1 MAFAHVHFFLY
12 LCSQIIKSSMKK
24 LFSFFALSFLTISGV
39 LAQSNLRVVAA
50 TPIDTIDV
58 VCHDLVLNTD
68 FIGLF
73 KMAYIFANN
82 SEYELTGAIN
92 NVDSIP
98 PGTYTDCFMD
108 LKHIATQT
116 QIPAISV
123 TLTLAIDA
131 NRNCVI
137 TGQML
142 GEDNICYNLHLS
154 WTPPISTDTVH
165 IAFDKSAS
173 VAYYPDLEHDF
184 MLVNQNDAYEIAL
197 DIIGVPMDSSFTEK
211 NLNIGFCLI
220 ADKTTQDTIKI
231 ASAEGRVWQA
241 NDTTYLS
248 ANVAGFDAVTY
259 SIDLWYAVPEVTQTQ
274 ALTISDATFY
284 NKLEEEGFYALI
296 GKTEDQSLEFAISL
310 LGSTEEDIP
319 GTYINDGLFG
329 AFTGENYDFINYIGG
344 NYATYIAKW
353 NVDKND
359 YDVLSIE
366 KGNAKVTM
374 DGEQNV
380 TLVGTFIAQD
390 GVQYNITLT
399 TKVDIPRLDD
409 DMTSGSIDCV
419 ITGDDITLE
428 DMTAE
433 NGTIF
438 FDVMT
443 DNALMAL
450 YFYAEAADPEIVIPE
465 GTYYIDESHD
475 YFTVNASDGSI
486 GTYPT
491 FYATHNGMDF
501 TSMYFFVS
509 GTVEVVNKQGK
520 LYMEI
525 NARNSYN
532 VPAHIIYDA
541 SVTTGMLDTRVP
553 TPDTQKVLRDG
564 QLLIIRNGNAFNL
577 LGARVG
583 I

>member
-1 MAFAHVHFFLY
+1 
-12 LCSQIIKSSMKK
+12 MKK
-24 LFSFFALSFLTISGV
+24 LLIILALSLLTV
-39 LAQSNLRVVAA
+39 LTAVSQSHQRVVTAA
-50 TPIDTIDV
+50 PIDTIEV
-58 VCHDLVLNTD
+58 VCHDLELNTD
-68 FIGLF
+68 FLSLF

-116 QIPAISV
+116 QIPAVSV
-123 TLTLAIDA
+123 TLTLAVDA

-137 TGQML
+137 TGEML

-154 WTPPISTDTVH
+154 WTPPTSTDTVK
-165 IAFDKSAS
+165 IAFDNSAW

-184 MLVNQNDAYEIAL
+184 MLSNQNEEYNIAL
-197 DIIGVPMDSSFTEK
+197 DIRRVAMGDTFDER
-211 NLNIGFCLI
+211 NLNIAYCLI
-220 ADKTTQDTIKI
+220 TNKLTQDTVKI

-390 GVQYNITLT
+390 GIQYNITLT

-409 DMTSGSIDCV
+409 DMMSGSIDCV

-450 YFYAEAADPEIVIPE
+450 YFYVEEADPEIVIPE
-465 GTYYIDESHD
+465 GTYYIDESQD

-577 LGARVG
+577 LGTRVQ
-583 I
+583 

>member
-1 MAFAHVHFFLY
+1 
-12 LCSQIIKSSMKK
+12 MKK
-24 LFSFFALSFLTISGV
+24 WFIILSLSLLTVSTALS
-39 LAQSNLRVVAA
+39 QPNQRVVTAA
-50 TPIDTIDV
+50 PIDTIEV
-58 VCHDLVLNTD
+58 VCHDLELNTD
-68 FIGLF
+68 FLSLF

-116 QIPAISV
+116 QIPAVSV
-123 TLTLAIDA
+123 TLTLAVDA

-137 TGQML
+137 TGEML

-165 IAFDKSAS
+165 IAFDNSAW

-184 MLVNQNDAYEIAL
+184 MLSNQNEEYNIAL
-197 DIIGVPMDSSFTEK
+197 DIRRVAMGDTFDER
-211 NLNIGFCLI
+211 NLNIAYCLI
-220 ADKTTQDTIKI
+220 TNKLTQDTVKI

-443 DNALMAL
+443 NNALMAL

-465 GTYYIDESHD
+465 GTYYIDDTQD

-486 GTYPT
+486 STYPS
-491 FYATHNGMDF
+491 FYATHNGNDF

-509 GTVEVVNKQGK
+509 GTVEVKNKNGK

-532 VPAHIIYDA
+532 VPAHIIYDGSA
-541 SVTTGMLDTRVP
+541 TTDLLDTRYP
-553 TPDTQKVLRDG
+553 IPDTRKTIQNG
-564 QLLIIRNGNAFNL
+564 QLLILRNGETYNV
-577 LGARVG
+577 LGAKL
-583 I
+583 

>member
-1 MAFAHVHFFLY
+1 
-12 LCSQIIKSSMKK
+12 MKK
-24 LFSFFALSFLTISGV
+24 WLIILALSLLTVSTAV
-39 LAQSNLRVVAA
+39 SQSNQRVVTA
-50 TPIDTIDV
+50 PIDTIDV
-58 VCHDLVLNTD
+58 VCHDLELNTD
-68 FIGLF
+68 FLSLF

-82 SEYELTGAIN
+82 DEYELTGAIYA
-92 NVDSIP
+92 DSIP
-98 PGTYTDCFMD
+98 PGTYTNCVMD

-116 QIPAISV
+116 QIPAMSV

-154 WTPPISTDTVH
+154 WTPPTSTDTVK
-165 IAFDKSAS
+165 IAFDNSAW

-184 MLVNQNDAYEIAL
+184 MLSNQNEEYDVAL
-197 DIIGVPMDSSFTEK
+197 DIRRVAMGDTFDEG
-211 NLNIGFCLI
+211 NLNIAYCLI
-220 ADKTTQDTIKI
+220 TNKLTQDTVKI

-329 AFTGENYDFINYIGG
+329 AFTGENYDFLHFIGG

-390 GVQYNITLT
+390 GIQYNITLT

-443 DNALMAL
+443 NNTLMAL

-465 GTYYIDESHD
+465 GTYYIDDSQD
-475 YFTVNASDGSI
+475 YFSVNASDGSI

-532 VPAHIIYDA
+532 VPAHIIYDG
-541 SVTTGMLDTRVP
+541 SVTTGMLNTRIL

-577 LGARVG
+577 MGARVQ
-583 I
+583 

>member
-1 MAFAHVHFFLY
+1 
-12 LCSQIIKSSMKK
+12 MKK
-24 LFSFFALSFLTISGV
+24 IFSV
-39 LAQSNLRVVAA
+39 LAISFWAVSIAFSQSNQKVVLV

-58 VCHDLVLNTD
+58 VCHDLELNTD

-73 KMAYIFANN
+73 RMAYIFANN
-82 SEYELTGAIN
+82 SDYELTGAIN

-116 QIPAISV
+116 QIPAVSV
-123 TLTLAIDA
+123 TLTLAVDE

-154 WTPPISTDTVH
+154 WTPPVSTDTVK
-165 IAFDKSAS
+165 ITFDNSAW

-184 MLVNQNDAYEIAL
+184 MLSNQNEEYDISL
-197 DIIGVPMDSSFTEK
+197 DIRRVAMGDTFGEG
-211 NLNIGFCLI
+211 NLNIAYCLI
-220 ADKTTQDTIKI
+220 TNKLTKDTVKI

-241 NDTTYLS
+241 NDTTYLF
-248 ANVAGFDAVTY
+248 ADVAGFDAVTY
-259 SIDLWYAVPEVTQTQ
+259 SIDLWYAVPEVTQAQT
-274 ALTISDATFY
+274 LTISDATFY

-329 AFTGENYDFINYIGG
+329 GFTGKNYDFINYIGG
-344 NYATYIAKW
+344 NYSTYIAKW
-353 NVDKND
+353 NADKND

-450 YFYAEAADPEIVIPE
+450 YFYAEVADPEIVIPE
-465 GTYYIDESHD
+465 GTYYIDDSQD
-475 YFTVNASDGSI
+475 YFSVNASDGSI

-501 TSMYFFVS
+501 TSMYFFVN
-509 GTVEVVNKQGK
+509 GTVDVRKKQGK

-532 VPAHIIYDA
+532 VPAHIIYDGSA
-541 SVTTGMLDTRVP
+541 TTGMLDTQISAS
-553 TPDTQKVLRDG
+553 DTQKVLRNG

-577 LGARVG
+577 MGARVQSRAQ
-583 I
+583 

>member
-1 MAFAHVHFFLY
+1 
-12 LCSQIIKSSMKK
+12 MKK
-24 LFSFFALSFLTISGV
+24 LLIILALSLLTVSTAV
-39 LAQSNLRVVAA
+39 SQSNQRVVTA
-50 TPIDTIDV
+50 PIDTIDV
-58 VCHDLVLNTD
+58 VCHDLELNTD
-68 FIGLF
+68 FLSLF

-82 SEYELTGAIN
+82 DEYELTGAIYA
-92 NVDSIP
+92 DSIP
-98 PGTYTDCFMD
+98 PGTYTNCVMD

-116 QIPAISV
+116 QIPAVSV

-154 WTPPISTDTVH
+154 WTPPTSTDTVK
-165 IAFDKSAS
+165 IAFDNSAW

-184 MLVNQNDAYEIAL
+184 MLSNQNEEYDVAL
-197 DIIGVPMDSSFTEK
+197 DIRRVAMGDTFDEG
-211 NLNIGFCLI
+211 NLNIAYCLI
-220 ADKTTQDTIKI
+220 TNKLTQDTVKI

-329 AFTGENYDFINYIGG
+329 AFTGENYDFLHFIGG

-390 GVQYNITLT
+390 GIQYNITLT

-465 GTYYIDESHD
+465 GTYYIDDTQD

-577 LGARVG
+577 LGARVQ
-583 I
+583 

>member
-1 MAFAHVHFFLY
+1 
-12 LCSQIIKSSMKK
+12 MKK
-24 LFSFFALSFLTISGV
+24 LLIILALSLLTISTAV
-39 LAQSNLRVVAA
+39 SQSNQRVVTTA
-50 TPIDTIDV
+50 PIDTIDV
-58 VCHDLVLNTD
+58 VCHDLELNTD
-68 FIGLF
+68 FLSLF

-82 SEYELTGAIN
+82 DEYELTGAIYA
-92 NVDSIP
+92 DSIP
-98 PGTYTDCFMD
+98 PGTYTNCVMD

-116 QIPAISV
+116 QIPAVSV

-154 WTPPISTDTVH
+154 WTPPTSTDTVK
-165 IAFDKSAS
+165 IAFDNSAW

-184 MLVNQNDAYEIAL
+184 MLSNENEEYEIAL
-197 DIIGVPMDSSFTEK
+197 DIRRVAMGDTFDEG
-211 NLNIGFCLI
+211 NLNIAYCLI
-220 ADKTTQDTIKI
+220 SNKISKDTVKI

-248 ANVAGFDAVTY
+248 ADVAGFDAVTY
-259 SIDLWYAVPEVTQTQ
+259 SIDLWYAVPKVTQTQ
-274 ALTISDATFY
+274 MLNISNATFY
-284 NKLEEEGFYALI
+284 NKLEEEGYYALI
-296 GKTEDQSLEFAISL
+296 GKTEDQSIEFAISL

-319 GTYINDGLFG
+319 GTYINDGRFG
-329 AFTGENYDFINYIGG
+329 GFTGKDYDFINYIGG
-344 NYATYIAKW
+344 NYSTYIAKW

-374 DGEQNV
+374 DDAQNV
-380 TLVGTFIAQD
+380 TMIGSFIGKD
-390 GVQYNITLT
+390 GVQYEVTLT
-399 TKVDIPRLDD
+399 TKVDKPRLDD

-419 ITGDDITLE
+419 ITGNDTTLE

-443 DNALMAL
+443 ENALMAL
-450 YFYAEAADPEIVIPE
+450 YFYVEEADPEIVIPE
-465 GTYYIDESHD
+465 GIYYIDNSQD
-475 YFTVNASDGSI
+475 YYTVNASDGSI

-509 GTVEVVNKQGK
+509 GTVEVKNKQGK
-520 LYMEI
+520 LYMDI
-525 NARNSYN
+525 NALNSYD

-541 SVTTGMLDTRVP
+541 SATTAVF
-553 TPDTQKVLRDG
+553 DTQYPTCDSKKQLRNG
-564 QLLIIRNGNAFNL
+564 QLLIIRNGNVFNL
-577 LGARVG
+577 LGARVQ
-583 I
+583 

>member
-1 MAFAHVHFFLY
+1 
-12 LCSQIIKSSMKK
+12 MKK
-24 LFSFFALSFLTISGV
+24 LLIILALSLLTVSTAV
-39 LAQSNLRVVAA
+39 SQSNQRVVTA
-50 TPIDTIDV
+50 PIDTIDV
-58 VCHDLVLNTD
+58 VCHDLELNTD
-68 FIGLF
+68 FLSLF

-82 SEYELTGAIN
+82 DEYELTGAIYA
-92 NVDSIP
+92 DSIP
-98 PGTYTDCFMD
+98 PGTYTNCVMD
-108 LKHIATQT
+108 LKHIATRT
-116 QIPAISV
+116 QIPSVSV
-123 TLTLAIDA
+123 TLTLDVDA

-154 WTPPISTDTVH
+154 WTPPTSTDTVK
-165 IAFDKSAS
+165 IAFDNSAW

-184 MLVNQNDAYEIAL
+184 MLSNQNEEYDVAL
-197 DIIGVPMDSSFTEK
+197 DIRRVAMGDTFDEG
-211 NLNIGFCLI
+211 NLNIAYCLI
-220 ADKTTQDTIKI
+220 TNKLTRDTVKI

-329 AFTGENYDFINYIGG
+329 AFTGENYDFLHFIGG

-443 DNALMAL
+443 NNALMAL

-465 GTYYIDESHD
+465 GTYYIDDTQD

-532 VPAHIIYDA
+532 VPAHIIYDG
-541 SVTTGMLDTRVP
+541 SVTTGMLDTRIP

-577 LGARVG
+577 MGARVQ
-583 I
+583 

>member
-1 MAFAHVHFFLY
+1 
-12 LCSQIIKSSMKK
+12 MKK
-24 LFSFFALSFLTISGV
+24 LLIILALSLLTVSTAV
-39 LAQSNLRVVAA
+39 SQSHQRVVTAA
-50 TPIDTIDV
+50 PIDTIEV
-58 VCHDLVLNTD
+58 VCHDLELNTD
-68 FIGLF
+68 FLSLF

-116 QIPAISV
+116 QIPAVSV
-123 TLTLAIDA
+123 TLTLAVDA

-154 WTPPISTDTVH
+154 WTPPVSTDTVH

-231 ASAEGRVWQA
+231 ASANGRVWQS

-248 ANVAGFDAVTY
+248 ADVAGFDAVTY
-259 SIDLWYAVPEVTQTQ
+259 SIDLWYAVPEVTQTHT
-274 ALTISDATFY
+274 LTISDATFY

-329 AFTGENYDFINYIGG
+329 GFTGKNYDFINYIGG
-344 NYATYIAKW
+344 SYSTYIAKW
-353 NVDKND
+353 NADKND

-374 DGEQNV
+374 DEEQNV
-380 TLVGTFIAQD
+380 TLVGTFITRD

-409 DMTSGSIDCV
+409 DMTEGAIDCV

-428 DMTAE
+428 DKTAE
-433 NGTIF
+433 NGSIF

-450 YFYAEAADPEIVIPE
+450 YFYVEAADPDIVIPE
-465 GTYYIDESHD
+465 GIYYIDDSED
-475 YFTVNASDGSI
+475 YFSVNASDGSI
-486 GTYPT
+486 STYPS
-491 FYATHNGMDF
+491 FYATHNGNDF

-509 GTVEVVNKQGK
+509 GTVEVKNKNGK

-532 VPAHIIYDA
+532 VPAHIIYDGSA
-541 SVTTGMLDTRVP
+541 TTDLLDTRIP
-553 TPDTQKVLRDG
+553 IPDTRKTIQNG
-564 QLLIIRNGNAFNL
+564 QLLILRNGETYNV
-577 LGARVG
+577 LGAKYK
-583 I
+583 

>member
-1 MAFAHVHFFLY
+1 
-12 LCSQIIKSSMKK
+12 MKK
-24 LFSFFALSFLTISGV
+24 LLIILALSLLTVSTAV
-39 LAQSNLRVVAA
+39 SQSNQRVV
-50 TPIDTIDV
+50 TVPIDTIDV
-58 VCHDLVLNTD
+58 VCHDLELNTD
-68 FIGLF
+68 FLSLF

-82 SEYELTGAIN
+82 DEYALTGAIYA
-92 NVDSIP
+92 DSIP
-98 PGTYTDCFMD
+98 PGTYTNCVMD

-116 QIPAISV
+116 QIPAVSV
-123 TLTLAIDA
+123 TLTLDVDA

-154 WTPPISTDTVH
+154 WTPPTSTDTVK
-165 IAFDKSAS
+165 IAFDNSAW

-184 MLVNQNDAYEIAL
+184 MLSNQNEEYDVAL
-197 DIIGVPMDSSFTEK
+197 DIRRVAMGDTFDEG
-211 NLNIGFCLI
+211 NLNIAYCLI
-220 ADKTTQDTIKI
+220 TNKLTRDTVKI

-329 AFTGENYDFINYIGG
+329 AFTGENYDFLHFIGG

-443 DNALMAL
+443 NNTLMAL

-465 GTYYIDESHD
+465 GTYYIDDTQD

-509 GTVEVVNKQGK
+509 GTVEVINKQGK

-532 VPAHIIYDA
+532 VPAHIIYDG
-541 SVTTGMLDTRVP
+541 SVMTGMLDTRIP

-577 LGARVG
+577 MGARVQ
-583 I
+583 

>member
-1 MAFAHVHFFLY
+1 
-12 LCSQIIKSSMKK
+12 MKK
-24 LFSFFALSFLTISGV
+24 LLIILALSLLTVSTAV
-39 LAQSNLRVVAA
+39 SQSNQRVVTA
-50 TPIDTIDV
+50 PIDTIDV
-58 VCHDLVLNTD
+58 VCHDLELNTD
-68 FIGLF
+68 FLSLF

-82 SEYELTGAIN
+82 DEYELTGAIYA
-92 NVDSIP
+92 DSIP
-98 PGTYTDCFMD
+98 PGTYTNCVMD

-116 QIPAISV
+116 QIPAVSV

-154 WTPPISTDTVH
+154 WTPPTSTDTVK
-165 IAFDKSAS
+165 IAFDNSAW

-184 MLVNQNDAYEIAL
+184 MLSNQNEEYDVAL
-197 DIIGVPMDSSFTEK
+197 DIRRVAMGDTFDEG
-211 NLNIGFCLI
+211 NLNIAYCLI
-220 ADKTTQDTIKI
+220 TNKLTRDTVKI

-329 AFTGENYDFINYIGG
+329 NFTGENYDFLHFIGG

-443 DNALMAL
+443 DNTLMAL

-465 GTYYIDESHD
+465 GTYYIDDSQD
-475 YFTVNASDGSI
+475 YFSVNASDGSI

-509 GTVEVVNKQGK
+509 GTVEVINKQGK

-532 VPAHIIYDA
+532 VPAHIIYDG
-541 SVTTGMLDTRVP
+541 SVTTGMLDTRIP

-577 LGARVG
+577 LGARVQ
-583 I
+583 

>member
-1 MAFAHVHFFLY
+1 
-12 LCSQIIKSSMKK
+12 MKK
-24 LFSFFALSFLTISGV
+24 LLIILALSLLTVSTAV
-39 LAQSNLRVVAA
+39 SQSHQRVVTAA
-50 TPIDTIDV
+50 PIDTIEV
-58 VCHDLVLNTD
+58 VCHDLELNTD
-68 FIGLF
+68 FLSLF

-116 QIPAISV
+116 QIPAVSV

-154 WTPPISTDTVH
+154 WTPPTSTDTVK
-165 IAFDKSAS
+165 IAFDNSAW

-184 MLVNQNDAYEIAL
+184 MLSNQNEEYDVAL
-197 DIIGVPMDSSFTEK
+197 DIRRVAMGDTFDEG
-211 NLNIGFCLI
+211 NLNIAYCLI
-220 ADKTTQDTIKI
+220 TNKLTRDTVKI

-344 NYATYIAKW
+344 SYSTYIAKW
-353 NVDKND
+353 NADKND

-374 DGEQNV
+374 DEEQNV
-380 TLVGTFIAQD
+380 TLVGTFITRD

-409 DMTSGSIDCV
+409 DMTEGAIDCV
-419 ITGDDITLE
+419 ITGNDITLE
-428 DMTAE
+428 DKTAE
-433 NGTIF
+433 NGSIF

-450 YFYAEAADPEIVIPE
+450 YFYAEAADPDIVIPE
-465 GTYYIDESHD
+465 GIYYIDDSED
-475 YFTVNASDGSI
+475 YFSVNASDGSI
-486 GTYPT
+486 STYPS
-491 FYATHNGMDF
+491 FYATHNGNDF

-509 GTVEVVNKQGK
+509 GTVEVKNKNGK

-532 VPAHIIYDA
+532 VPAHIIYDGSA
-541 SVTTGMLDTRVP
+541 TTDLLDTRIP
-553 TPDTQKVLRDG
+553 IPDTRKTIQNG
-564 QLLIIRNGNAFNL
+564 QLLILRNGETYNV
-577 LGARVG
+577 LGAKL
-583 I
+583 

>member
-1 MAFAHVHFFLY
+1 
-12 LCSQIIKSSMKK
+12 MKK
-24 LFSFFALSFLTISGV
+24 LLIILALSLLTVSTAV
-39 LAQSNLRVVAA
+39 SQSHQRVVTAA
-50 TPIDTIDV
+50 PIETIDV
-58 VCHDLVLNTD
+58 VCHDLELNTD
-68 FIGLF
+68 FLSLF

-116 QIPAISV
+116 QIPAVSV

-154 WTPPISTDTVH
+154 WTPPVSTDTAH
-165 IAFDKSAS
+165 IAFDNSAW

-184 MLVNQNDAYEIAL
+184 MLSNQNEEYDVAL
-197 DIIGVPMDSSFTEK
+197 DIRRVAMGDTFDEG
-211 NLNIGFCLI
+211 NLNIAYCLI
-220 ADKTTQDTIKI
+220 TNKLTRDTVKI

-329 AFTGENYDFINYIGG
+329 AFTGENYDFLHFIGG

-443 DNALMAL
+443 DKELLAL
-450 YFYAEAADPEIVIPE
+450 YFYVEEADPEIVIPE
-465 GTYYIDESHD
+465 GTYYIDESQD

-491 FYATHNGMDF
+491 FYATHNGKDF

-532 VPAHIIYDA
+532 VPAHIIYDG
-541 SVTTGMLDTRVP
+541 SVTTGILDTQIP
-553 TPDTQKVLRDG
+553 THDTQKVLRDG

-577 LGARVG
+577 MGARVG

>member
-1 MAFAHVHFFLY
+1 
-12 LCSQIIKSSMKK
+12 MKK
-24 LFSFFALSFLTISGV
+24 LLIILALSLLTVSTAV
-39 LAQSNLRVVAA
+39 SQSNQRVVTA
-50 TPIDTIDV
+50 PIDTIDV
-58 VCHDLVLNTD
+58 VCHDLELNTD
-68 FIGLF
+68 FLSLF

-82 SEYELTGAIN
+82 DEYELTGAIYA
-92 NVDSIP
+92 DSIP
-98 PGTYTDCFMD
+98 PGTYTNCVMD

-116 QIPAISV
+116 QIPAVSV

-154 WTPPISTDTVH
+154 WIPPTSTDTVK
-165 IAFDKSAS
+165 IAFDNSAW

-184 MLVNQNDAYEIAL
+184 MLSNQNEEYDVAL
-197 DIIGVPMDSSFTEK
+197 DIRRVAMGDTFDEG
-211 NLNIGFCLI
+211 NLNIAYCLI
-220 ADKTTQDTIKI
+220 TNKLTQDTVKI

-274 ALTISDATFY
+274 TLTISDATFY

-329 AFTGENYDFINYIGG
+329 AFTGENYDFLHFIGG

-443 DNALMAL
+443 DNTLMAL

-465 GTYYIDESHD
+465 GTYYIDDSQD
-475 YFTVNASDGSI
+475 YFSVNASDGSI

-532 VPAHIIYDA
+532 VPAHIIYDG
-541 SVTTGMLDTRVP
+541 SVTTGMLDTRIP

-577 LGARVG
+577 MGARVQ
-583 I
+583 

>member
-1 MAFAHVHFFLY
+1 
-12 LCSQIIKSSMKK
+12 MKK
-24 LFSFFALSFLTISGV
+24 LLIILALSLLTISTAV
-39 LAQSNLRVVAA
+39 SQSNQRVVTTA
-50 TPIDTIDV
+50 PIDTIDV
-58 VCHDLVLNTD
+58 VCHDLELNTD
-68 FIGLF
+68 FLSLF

-82 SEYELTGAIN
+82 DEYELTGAIYA
-92 NVDSIP
+92 DSIP
-98 PGTYTDCFMD
+98 PGTYTNCVMD

-116 QIPAISV
+116 QIPAVSV

-154 WTPPISTDTVH
+154 WTPPISTDTVK
-165 IAFDKSAS
+165 IAFDNSAW

-184 MLVNQNDAYEIAL
+184 MLSNENEEYEIAL
-197 DIIGVPMDSSFTEK
+197 DIRRVAMGDTFDEG
-211 NLNIGFCLI
+211 NLNIAYCLI
-220 ADKTTQDTIKI
+220 SNKISKDTVKI

-248 ANVAGFDAVTY
+248 ADVAGFDAVTY
-259 SIDLWYAVPEVTQTQ
+259 SIDLWYAVPKVTQTQ
-274 ALTISDATFY
+274 MLNISNATFY
-284 NKLEEEGFYALI
+284 NKLEEEGYYALI
-296 GKTEDQSLEFAISL
+296 GKTEDQSIEFAISL

-319 GTYINDGLFG
+319 GTYINDGRFG
-329 AFTGENYDFINYIGG
+329 GFTGKDYDFINYIGG
-344 NYATYIAKW
+344 NYSTYIAKW

-374 DGEQNV
+374 DDAQNV
-380 TLVGTFIAQD
+380 TMIGSFIGKD
-390 GVQYNITLT
+390 GVQYEVTLT
-399 TKVDIPRLDD
+399 TKVDKPRLDD

-419 ITGDDITLE
+419 ITGNDTTLE

-443 DNALMAL
+443 ENALMAL
-450 YFYAEAADPEIVIPE
+450 YFYVEEADPEIVIPE
-465 GTYYIDESHD
+465 GIYYIDNSQD
-475 YFTVNASDGSI
+475 YYTVNASDGSI

-509 GTVEVVNKQGK
+509 GTVEVKNKQGK

-525 NARNSYN
+525 NALNSYD

-541 SVTTGMLDTRVP
+541 SATTAVF
-553 TPDTQKVLRDG
+553 DTQYPTCDSKKQLRNG
-564 QLLIIRNGNAFNL
+564 QLLIIRNGNVFNL
-577 LGARVG
+577 LGARVQ
-583 I
+583 

>member
-1 MAFAHVHFFLY
+1 
-12 LCSQIIKSSMKK
+12 MKK
-24 LFSFFALSFLTISGV
+24 LLIILALSLLTVSTAV
-39 LAQSNLRVVAA
+39 SQSHQRVVTAA
-50 TPIDTIDV
+50 PIDTIEV
-58 VCHDLVLNTD
+58 VCYDLELNTD
-68 FIGLF
+68 FLSLF

-116 QIPAISV
+116 KIPAVSV

-154 WTPPISTDTVH
+154 WTPPTSTDTVK
-165 IAFDKSAS
+165 IAFDNSAW

-184 MLVNQNDAYEIAL
+184 MLSNQNEEYNIAL
-197 DIIGVPMDSSFTEK
+197 DIRRVAMGDTFDER
-211 NLNIGFCLI
+211 NLNIAYCLI
-220 ADKTTQDTIKI
+220 TNKLTQDTVKI

-259 SIDLWYAVPEVTQTQ
+259 SIDLWYAVPEVTQTHT
-274 ALTISDATFY
+274 LTISDATFY

-409 DMTSGSIDCV
+409 DMTSGSIDCI

-450 YFYAEAADPEIVIPE
+450 YFYVEEADPEIVIPE
-465 GTYYIDESHD
+465 GTYYIDESQD

-577 LGARVG
+577 LGARVQ
-583 I
+583 

>member
-1 MAFAHVHFFLY
+1 
-12 LCSQIIKSSMKK
+12 MKK
-24 LFSFFALSFLTISGV
+24 LLIILALSLLTVSTAV
-39 LAQSNLRVVAA
+39 SQSNQRVVTAA
-50 TPIDTIDV
+50 PIETIDV
-58 VCHDLVLNTD
+58 VCHDLELNTD
-68 FIGLF
+68 FLSLF

-116 QIPAISV
+116 KISAVSV

-154 WTPPISTDTVH
+154 WTPPVSTDTAH
-165 IAFDKSAS
+165 IAFDNSAW

-184 MLVNQNDAYEIAL
+184 MLSNQNEEYDVAL
-197 DIIGVPMDSSFTEK
+197 DIRRVAMGDTFDER
-211 NLNIGFCLI
+211 NLNIAYCLI
-220 ADKTTQDTIKI
+220 TNKLTRDTVKI

-248 ANVAGFDAVTY
+248 ADVAGFDAVTY

-329 AFTGENYDFINYIGG
+329 AFTGENYDFLHFIGG

-353 NVDKND
+353 NADKND

-443 DNALMAL
+443 DKELLAL
-450 YFYAEAADPEIVIPE
+450 YFYVEEADPEIVIPE
-465 GTYYIDESHD
+465 GTYYIDESQD

-491 FYATHNGMDF
+491 FYATHNGKDF

-509 GTVEVVNKQGK
+509 GTVEVKNKNGK

-532 VPAHIIYDA
+532 VPAHIIYDG
-541 SVTTGMLDTRVP
+541 SVTTSILDTQIP
-553 TPDTQKVLRDG
+553 TPNTQKVLRDG

-577 LGARVG
+577 MGARVQ
-583 I
+583 

>member
-1 MAFAHVHFFLY
+1 
-12 LCSQIIKSSMKK
+12 MKK
-24 LFSFFALSFLTISGV
+24 LLIILALSLLTVSTAV
-39 LAQSNLRVVAA
+39 SQSHQRVVTA
-50 TPIDTIDV
+50 PIDTIDV
-58 VCHDLVLNTD
+58 VCHDLELNTD
-68 FIGLF
+68 FLSLF

-82 SEYELTGAIN
+82 DEYELTGAIYA
-92 NVDSIP
+92 DSIP
-98 PGTYTDCFMD
+98 PGTYTNCVMD

-116 QIPAISV
+116 KIPAVSV

-154 WTPPISTDTVH
+154 WTPPTSTDTVK
-165 IAFDKSAS
+165 IAFDNSAW

-184 MLVNQNDAYEIAL
+184 MLSNQNEEYDVAL
-197 DIIGVPMDSSFTEK
+197 DIRRVAMGDTFDEG
-211 NLNIGFCLI
+211 NLNIAYCLI
-220 ADKTTQDTIKI
+220 TNKLTRDTVKI

-329 AFTGENYDFINYIGG
+329 AFTGENYDFLHFIGG

-443 DNALMAL
+443 NNALMAL
-450 YFYAEAADPEIVIPE
+450 YFYVEEADPEIVIPE
-465 GTYYIDESHD
+465 GTYYIDDTQD

-532 VPAHIIYDA
+532 VPAHIIYDG
-541 SVTTGMLDTRVP
+541 SVTTGLLDTQIP
-553 TPDTQKVLRDG
+553 TNDTQKVLRNG

-577 LGARVG
+577 MGARVQ
-583 I
+583 